1 MKAMHKLFLVFA
13 CLALL
18 TFCGCTDKKETAQP
32 EQGWQVID
40 FVWTK
45 ENGDKMT
52 LSVTVPEEWDKDS
65 VRKEGRASE
74 TFFGELYIDDK
85 NALKQAGSHGI
96 IAVLGDGQT
105 LQDAEIDAGY
115 PFGCLSTEYVTI
127 GDTTYRKDNIQID
140 SKSAGLP
147 SNVWT
152 FANVYY
158 FCEDNYVF
166 DFFIYYSGVEIDAD
180 NYDHAQQEKILSS
193 ISIRFS

>member
-1 MKAMHKLFLVFA
+1 MKAMHKLCLTFA

-18 TFCGCTDKKETAQP
+18 TFSGCTDKEETAQP
-32 EQGWQVID
+32 EPGWQVID

-45 ENGDKMT
+45 ETGDKMT
-52 LSVTVPEEWDKDS
+52 LSVTVPEEWDKNS
-65 VRKEGRASE
+65 VNTSSTGVFSD
-74 TFFGELYIDDK
+74 ELYIDDK

-105 LQDAEIDAGY
+105 LQDVEIDAGY

-158 FCEDNYVF
+158 FCVDNYVF

-180 NYDHAQQEKILSS
+180 NYDHDQQEKILSS

>member
-1 MKAMHKLFLVFA
+1 MKTMHKLLLILIFI
-13 CLALL
+13 ALFD
-18 TFCGCTDKKETAQP
+18 FCGCTEETVQP
-32 EQGWQVID
+32 EPGWQVID

-45 ENGDKMT
+45 ETGDKMT

-105 LQDAEIDAGY
+105 LQDVEIDAGY
-115 PFGCLSTEYVTI
+115 PLGCLSTEYVTI

-158 FCEDNYVF
+158 FCLDNYVF

-180 NYDHAQQEKILSS
+180 SYDHAQQEKILSS

>member
-1 MKAMHKLFLVFA
+1 MKTMHKLLLILIFI
-13 CLALL
+13 ALFD
-18 TFCGCTDKKETAQP
+18 FCGCTEETAQP
-32 EQGWQVID
+32 EPGWQVID

-127 GDTTYRKDNIQID
+127 GDMTYRKDNIQID

-158 FCEDNYVF
+158 FCVDNVF

-180 NYDHAQQEKILSS
+180 SYDHAQQEKILSS

>member
-1 MKAMHKLFLVFA
+1 MKTMHKLLLILIFI
-13 CLALL
+13 ALFD
-18 TFCGCTDKKETAQP
+18 FCGCTEETAQP
-32 EQGWQVID
+32 EPGWQVID

-52 LSVTVPEEWDKDS
+52 LSVTVPEEWDKNS
-65 VRKEGRASE
+65 VNTSSTGVFSD
-74 TFFGELYIDDK
+74 ELYIDDK

>member
-1 MKAMHKLFLVFA
+1 MKTTHKLCLVFA

-18 TFCGCTDKKETAQP
+18 TFSGCTDKEETAQP
-32 EQGWQVID
+32 EPGWQVID

-45 ENGDKMT
+45 ETGDKMT
-52 LSVTVPEEWDKDS
+52 LSVTVPEEWDKNS
-65 VRKEGRASE
+65 VNTSSTGVFSD
-74 TFFGELYIDDK
+74 ELYIDDK

-105 LQDAEIDAGY
+105 LQDVEIDAGY

-158 FCEDNYVF
+158 FCVDNYVF

-180 NYDHAQQEKILSS
+180 NYDHDQQEKILSS

>member
-1 MKAMHKLFLVFA
+1 MKTMHKLLLILIFI
-13 CLALL
+13 ALFD
-18 TFCGCTDKKETAQP
+18 FCGCTEKTAQP
-32 EQGWQVID
+32 EPGWQVID

-45 ENGDKMT
+45 ETGDKMT

-85 NALKQAGSHGI
+85 NELKQAGSHGI
-96 IAVLGDGQT
+96 VAVLDEGQT

-115 PFGCLSTEYVTI
+115 PLGCLSTEYITI
-127 GDTTYRKDNIQID
+127 GDRTYRKDNIPID
-140 SKSAGLP
+140 TKGGGLP
-147 SNVWT
+147 SDVRA

-158 FCEDNYVF
+158 FCVDNYVL
-166 DFFIYYSGVEIDAD
+166 DFFFYYMGVGFDAD
-180 NYDHAQQEKILSS
+180 SYDHAQQEKILSS

>member
-1 MKAMHKLFLVFA
+1 MKTRYKLLLVFA
-13 CLALL
+13 CLVLL
-18 TFCGCTDKKETAQP
+18 TFCGCTDKKETVQP
-32 EQGWQVID
+32 EPGWQAID
-40 FVWTK
+40 FVWAK

-52 LSVTVPEEWDKDS
+52 LSVTVPEEWDKNS
-65 VRKEGRASE
+65 VNTSSTGVFSD
-74 TFFGELYIDDK
+74 ELSIRDK
-85 NALKQAGSHGI
+85 NKSKQAGSHGI

-105 LQDAEIDAGY
+105 LQDVEIDAGY

-158 FCEDNYVF
+158 FCLDNYVF

>member
-1 MKAMHKLFLVFA
+1 MKTRYKLLLVFA

-18 TFCGCTDKKETAQP
+18 AFSGCTDKKETVQP
-32 EQGWQVID
+32 EPGWQVID

-45 ENGDKMT
+45 ETGDKMT
-52 LSVTVPEEWDKDS
+52 LSVTVPEEWDKNS
-65 VRKEGRASE
+65 VNTSSTGVFSD
-74 TFFGELYIDDK
+74 ELSIRDK
-85 NALKQAGSHGI
+85 NKSKQAGSHGI
-96 IAVLGDGQT
+96 VAVLDEGQT

-115 PFGCLSTEYVTI
+115 PLGCLSTEYVTI

-158 FCEDNYVF
+158 FCVDNYVF

-180 NYDHAQQEKILSS
+180 SYDHAQQEKILSS
-193 ISIRFS
+193 ISVSFS

>member
-1 MKAMHKLFLVFA
+1 MKTMHKLLLILIFI
-13 CLALL
+13 ALFD
-18 TFCGCTDKKETAQP
+18 FCGCTEKTAQP
-32 EQGWQVID
+32 EPGWQVID

-96 IAVLGDGQT
+96 VAVLDEGQT

-127 GDTTYRKDNIQID
+127 GDTTYRKDNIPID
-140 SKSAGLP
+140 TKGGGLP
-147 SNVWT
+147 SDVRA

-158 FCEDNYVF
+158 FCVDNYVL
-166 DFFIYYSGVEIDAD
+166 DFFFYYTGVGFDAD
-180 NYDHAQQEKILSS
+180 SYDHAQQEKILSS
-193 ISIRFS
+193 ISISFS

>member
-1 MKAMHKLFLVFA
+1 MKTRYKLLLVFA

-18 TFCGCTDKKETAQP
+18 TFGGCTDKKETAQP
-32 EQGWQVID
+32 EPGWQVID

-52 LSVTVPEEWDKDS
+52 LSVTVPEEWDKNS
-65 VRKEGRASE
+65 VNTSSTGVFSD
-74 TFFGELYIDDK
+74 ELYIDDK

-105 LQDAEIDAGY
+105 LQDVEIDAGY

-158 FCEDNYVF
+158 FCVDNYVF

-180 NYDHAQQEKILSS
+180 SYDHAQQEKILSS

>member
-1 MKAMHKLFLVFA
+1 
-13 CLALL
+13 
-18 TFCGCTDKKETAQP
+18 
-32 EQGWQVID
+32 
-40 FVWTK
+40 
-45 ENGDKMT
+45 MT

-158 FCEDNYVF
+158 FCVDNYVF

>member
-1 MKAMHKLFLVFA
+1 MKTMHKLLLILIFI
-13 CLALL
+13 ALFD
-18 TFCGCTDKKETAQP
+18 FCGCTEKTAQP
-32 EQGWQVID
+32 EPGWQVID

-45 ENGDKMT
+45 ENGDKMN
-52 LSVTVPEEWDKDS
+52 LSVTDPEERDKDS

-147 SNVWT
+147 SNIWT

-180 NYDHAQQEKILSS
+180 SYDHAQQEKILSS
-193 ISIRFS
+193 ISISFS

>member
-1 MKAMHKLFLVFA
+1 MKTMHKLLLILIFI
-13 CLALL
+13 ALFD
-18 TFCGCTDKKETAQP
+18 FCGCTEETAQP
-32 EQGWQVID
+32 EPGWQVID

-52 LSVTVPEEWDKDS
+52 LSVTVPEEWDKNS
-65 VRKEGRASE
+65 VNTSSTGVFSD
-74 TFFGELYIDDK
+74 ELYIDDK

-105 LQDAEIDAGY
+105 LQDVEIDAGY

-127 GDTTYRKDNIQID
+127 GDTTYRKDNIPID
-140 SKSAGLP
+140 TKGGGLP
-147 SNVWT
+147 SDVRA

-158 FCEDNYVF
+158 FCVDNYVL
-166 DFFIYYSGVEIDAD
+166 DFFFYYTGVGFDAD
-180 NYDHAQQEKILSS
+180 SYDHAQQEKILSS

>member
-1 MKAMHKLFLVFA
+1 MKTRYKLLLFFA
-13 CLALL
+13 CLVLL

-65 VRKEGRASE
+65 VNTSSTG
-74 TFFGELYIDDK
+74 TFSYELYIDDK
-85 NALKQAGSHGI
+85 NELKQAGSHGI
-96 IAVLGDGQT
+96 VAVLDEGQT

-115 PFGCLSTEYVTI
+115 PLGCLSTEYITI
-127 GDTTYRKDNIQID
+127 GNRIYRKDNIPID
-140 SKSAGLP
+140 TKGGGLP
-147 SNVWT
+147 SDVRA

-158 FCEDNYVF
+158 FCVDNYVL
-166 DFFIYYSGVEIDAD
+166 DFFFYYTGVGFDAD
-180 NYDHAQQEKILSS
+180 SYDHDQQDKILSS
-193 ISIRFS
+193 ISVSFS

>member
-1 MKAMHKLFLVFA
+1 MKTMHKLLLILIFI
-13 CLALL
+13 ALFD
-18 TFCGCTDKKETAQP
+18 FCGCTEETAQP
-32 EQGWQVID
+32 EPGWQVID

-52 LSVTVPEEWDKDS
+52 LSVTVPEEWDKNS

-105 LQDAEIDAGY
+105 LQDVEIDAGY

-127 GDTTYRKDNIQID
+127 GDTTYRKDNIPID
-140 SKSAGLP
+140 TKGGGLP
-147 SNVWT
+147 SDVRA

-158 FCEDNYVF
+158 FCVDNYVL
-166 DFFIYYSGVEIDAD
+166 DFFFYYTGVGFDAD
-180 NYDHAQQEKILSS
+180 SYDHAQQEKILSS
-193 ISIRFS
+193 ISISFS

>member
-1 MKAMHKLFLVFA
+1 MKTMHKLLLILIFI
-13 CLALL
+13 ALFD
-18 TFCGCTDKKETAQP
+18 FCGCTEETAQP
-32 EQGWQVID
+32 EPGWQVID

-52 LSVTVPEEWDKDS
+52 LSVTVPEEWDKSS
-65 VRKEGRASE
+65 VNTSSTG
-74 TFFGELYIDDK
+74 TFSDELSIRDK
-85 NALKQAGSHGI
+85 NKSKQAGSHGI

-158 FCEDNYVF
+158 FCVDNYVF

-180 NYDHAQQEKILSS
+180 SYDHAQQEKILSS

>member
-1 MKAMHKLFLVFA
+1 MKTMHKLLLILIFI
-13 CLALL
+13 ALFD
-18 TFCGCTDKKETAQP
+18 FCGCTEETAQP
-32 EQGWQVID
+32 EPGWQVID

-45 ENGDKMT
+45 ETGDKMT
-52 LSVTVPEEWDKDS
+52 LSVTVPEEWDKNS
-65 VRKEGRASE
+65 VNTSSTGVFSD
-74 TFFGELYIDDK
+74 ELYIDDK

-105 LQDAEIDAGY
+105 LQDVEIDAGY
-115 PFGCLSTEYVTI
+115 PLGCLSTEYVTI